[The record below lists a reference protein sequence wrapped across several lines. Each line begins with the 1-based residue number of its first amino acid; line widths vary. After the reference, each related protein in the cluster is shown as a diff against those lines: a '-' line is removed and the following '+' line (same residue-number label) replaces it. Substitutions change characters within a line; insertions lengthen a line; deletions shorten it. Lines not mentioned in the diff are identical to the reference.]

1 MAKDTIANTF
11 EHLGKITD
19 SLPSFLDLLYVR
31 DLWAQLHHY
40 WEVLCEEIERRR
52 GKSHPIRALDF
63 DLIYPTIWSAK
74 VQSPLLLEE
83 RMGFPMTASF
93 IFRDTQTYFTI
104 PPGALFELSFR
115 ILKLQEVYRL
125 SETNLNRL
133 MRKVYHLRQEISH
146 EEVQQTTH
154 ASELLSETVP
164 EFNREVNRLIDYGA
178 KLESL
183 SDILTHKYYRPWNKI
198 SEQAKAKAD
207 PTEVLKLWRIFSAAR
222 THPDKDLSNYLDAL
236 SVASYYSLSRAQ
248 AGGRTRDFPLF
259 ASGTD
264 IVLNLGP
271 QVINSTEHWRPSL
284 LQEIIHPVS
293 IQYLAFATA
302 MERYA
307 EYDITRLSTLTEAG
321 LRETQRLFQRWRSFW
336 NDCRVIFPQPQHVT
350 EEEHYGSISFSQLT
364 DVSSFRPLCDA
375 YTSWRIH
382 FEDTVEAIF
391 IDITR
396 ADRQIS
402 QSYHSVKRR
411 LLERIEEGQSSEP
424 RAGPSYV
431 IEDITSTFDWTPLT
445 AVVDSG
451 ILLLS
456 SAGRPASRIS
466 DQTIELLTLRTS
478 GMLVE
483 EAEVFSE
490 PFPTLRTIVKL
501 SDIKEEVLLTWER
514 SVGHASQLCYWS
526 YGSGMQEA
534 LDRLGR
540 FLSEAH
546 SESQDLVPVSMHVFA
561 DDLYEEKTFKVDR
574 YDLQLFDAVL
584 SITQNPNYIR
594 IDADACTIFLDVMP
608 PRDSARLEMAVM
620 YEKKLHREVAGLY
633 RDTSLFPLASSVVEA
648 LLREF
653 ARDFKRKEPLIGKLA
668 NRKDI

>member
-1 MAKDTIANTF
+1 MAKDNIANTL
-11 EHLGKITD
+11 EHLGRLTD
-19 SLPSFLDLLYVR
+19 SLPSLLDLLYVR

-40 WEVLCEEIERRR
+40 WLVLCEEIERRR
-52 GKSHPIRALDF
+52 GQSHPIRALDF
-63 DLIYPTIWSAK
+63 DLIYPTIWSAQ

-125 SETNLNRL
+125 SETNLNKL
-133 MRKVYHLRQEISH
+133 MRKVHYLRQEISH
-146 EEVQQTTH
+146 EEVKQTTH
-154 ASELLSETVP
+154 ASELLSETIP
-164 EFNREVNRLIDYGA
+164 EFNRQVNRLIDAGA

-183 SDILTHKYYRPWNKI
+183 SNILTHKYYRPWDKI
-198 SEQAKAKAD
+198 SEQARAKAD

-222 THPDKDLSNYLDAL
+222 THPEKDLSNYLDAL

-271 QVINSTEHWRPSL
+271 QVINSSEHWRPSL

-307 EYDITRLSTLTEAG
+307 EYDIARLSTLTEAG
-321 LRETQRLFQRWRSFW
+321 LGETQKLFRRWRSFW

-350 EEEHYGSISFSQLT
+350 EEEHYRSISLSQLT
-364 DVSSFRPLCDA
+364 DVPSFRPLCDA
-375 YTSWRIH
+375 YTGWRIH
-382 FEDTVEAIF
+382 FEKTVGAIF

-411 LLERIEEGQSSEP
+411 LLERIEDRQSSEP
-424 RAGPSYV
+424 RARPSYV
-431 IEDITSTFDWTPLT
+431 MEDITATFDWTPLT
-445 AVVDSG
+445 GVVDSG
-451 ILLLS
+451 FLLS
-456 SAGRPASRIS
+456 SAGKPPSRIS

-478 GMLVE
+478 AMLVE
-483 EAEVFSE
+483 EAQVFSE
-490 PFPTLRTIVKL
+490 PLPTLRTIVKL

-514 SVGHASQLCYWS
+514 SVGDASQLCYWS
-526 YGSGMQEA
+526 YGSGIQEA
-534 LDRLGR
+534 LDRLGK

-546 SESQDLVPVSMHVFA
+546 AESQDLAPVCLRVFA
-561 DDLYEEKTFKVDR
+561 DDLYEETTFKVD
-574 YDLQLFDAVL
+574 LHNFQLFDAVL
-584 SITQNPNYIR
+584 SITPNPNYIR
-594 IDADACTIFLDVMP
+594 IDTDTCTIFLDVMP
-608 PRDSARLEMAVM
+608 PRDSTRLEMAVM
-620 YEKKLHREVAGLY
+620 YEKKLHREVAALY

-668 NRKDI
+668 KQRDI